1 MSSSPDHLY
10 LDLSIINNDNTG
22 SQPKTSLSFQ
32 ESRTNPI
39 LHNPSNYFLS
49 IARFEVDT
57 PGVSL
62 PIFIPLLNVDGV
74 NCPDGYTNINGVTGQ
89 GGINQTAYTITMGNV
104 IGSPPTN
111 TLSGLFSLNVLWSP
125 EDKTAPLPK
134 NPQILDPSGNTIP
147 NSAFTGQDI
156 TTGYY
161 NCYSAKWWINCIN
174 NCLAAVYLGAGGGDT
189 NGAPFLTIDP
199 LTNLISLYTPPG
211 FACQSISA
219 NDINVVSPAWVG
231 QGSTPPVTYAMFFN
245 EPLYNLLSSLNSVY
259 YGTTF
264 GNPAYYNT
272 YITGATG
279 QALASQR
286 PYLFNYYIQPT
297 TTPASPTFQS
307 NIGTPPIL
315 FDITQSE
322 YSPVPMWN
330 PIQSIAF
337 TSSLLPVVLS
347 YDTLPVPYN
356 TPAIQSNISYGNNS
370 SITNMLS
377 DIQVGLVSG
386 TEYKPQVL
394 YVPENEYRFVDLNG
408 ITPIHQAS
416 FSVSWKT
423 KYNQV
428 IPFRLGAQCGS
439 NIKILFR
446 RKRFNLANLP
456 PYDTN

>member
-39 LHNPSNYFLS
+39 LTNPSNYFLS

-74 NCPDGYTNINGVTGQ
+74 NNPNGYTNINGLSGQ
-89 GGINQTAYTITMGNV
+89 GGINQTAYTITMAGVTGGAN
-104 IGSPPTN
+104 PTLIN
-111 TLSGLFSLNVLWSP
+111 TYSLNVLWAP
-125 EDKTAPLPK
+125 EDKTAIPPN
-134 NPQILDPSGNTIP
+134 NPQVLDPSGNTIP

-161 NCYSAKWWINCIN
+161 SCYSAKWWINCIN
-174 NCLAAVYLGAGGGDT
+174 HCLAAVYLGAGGGSSND
-189 NGAPFLTIDP
+189 APFLTIDP

-211 FACQSISA
+211 FACESTFA
-219 NDINVVSPAWVG
+219 NGFGNSLPLWNG
-231 QGSTPPVTYAMFFN
+231 TGSTPPVSFVMFFN

-259 YGTTF
+259 YGNSF

-272 YITGATG
+272 YISGATG

-307 NIGTPPIL
+307 VIGTPPVL

-330 PIQSIAF
+330 PVQSIAF
-337 TSSLLPVVLS
+337 TSSLLPVVYS

-356 TPAIQSNISYGNNS
+356 TPAIQSNVSYGNNS

-377 DIQVGLVSG
+377 DIQVGLTTG

-408 ITPIHQAS
+408 TTPIHQAS
-416 FSVSWKT
+416 FSVNWKT

-428 IPFRLGAQCGS
+428 VPFRLGAQCGS